1 MRTAVKLILLAEA
14 FAVATFGLGWWSVPI
29 VAALWGALSR
39 EPRRAI
45 LAGVC
50 AAAGWLTLLI
60 LDVVRGSVGVM
71 GTQLADVMSVPTAV
85 LYFVTLL
92 FPALLAWCGAVLAPQ
107 LRRS

>member
-29 VAALWGALSR
+29 VGALWGALSR

-50 AAAGWLTLLI
+50 AAVGWLTLLI
-60 LDVVRGSVGVM
+60 LDVARGSVGVM
-71 GTQLADVMSVPTAV
+71 GTQLAEVMSVPTAV

-92 FPALLAWCGAVLAPQ
+92 FPALLAWCAAVLAPQ